1 MTGVAMYCSSCGSAV
16 KPTLS
21 YCNHCGAKL
30 RGAKG
35 DSVTR
40 SAEVSPETLVPA
52 IVALFVLGLGAII
65 GLMVVMKEVF
75 AFNPGVI
82 LACTLLSFLL
92 MLVVEGVFIWM
103 LLSRRR
109 GAQEV
114 GDAERLRDQAAKE
127 LGAAPG
133 RALPEP
139 EPSVTEHTTRAL
151 EPALPKQPK
160 IHE

>member
-16 KPTLS
+16 KSTLS

-40 SAEVSPETLVPA
+40 PAEVSPETLVPA

-65 GLMVVMKEVF
+65 GL
-75 AFNPGVI
+75 
-82 LACTLLSFLL
+82 
-92 MLVVEGVFIWM
+92 VVEGVFIWM

-114 GDAERLRDQAAKE
+114 SDAERLRDQAAKE

-139 EPSVTEHTTRAL
+139 EPSV
-151 EPALPKQPK
+151 
-160 IHE
+160 